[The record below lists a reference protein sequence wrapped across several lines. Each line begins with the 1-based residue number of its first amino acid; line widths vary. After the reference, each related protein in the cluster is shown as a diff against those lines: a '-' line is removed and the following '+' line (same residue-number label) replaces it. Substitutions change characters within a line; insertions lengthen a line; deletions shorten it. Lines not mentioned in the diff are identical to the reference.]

1 MGGGWGLGGGGE
13 KTRTRKYLTSQQSSH
28 LRLVVSVVFIRMSH
42 LTKMSEQMLRVKCAR
57 NVWHANQRV
66 RVRHVTRDAAPAS
79 VQLLN
84 SQSVSQHR
92 AAGLVVVNLL
102 VKLIV

>member
-1 MGGGWGLGGGGE
+1 MGSGGGGGGE
-13 KTRTRKYLTSQQSSH
+13 KTRSRKYLASQQSSH
-28 LRLVVSVVFIRMSH
+28 LELVVSVVFIRMSD

-57 NVWHANQRV
+57 NVWHANQLV
-66 RVRHVTRDAAPAS
+66 RVRHVTRDSAPAS

-84 SQSVSQHR
+84 CQYSQQR